1 MYTNGI
7 KETAED
13 TREVLV
19 VTGKIEKIAQS
30 VIDGN
35 SHYYL
40 MVEGSNDIFDVP
52 VAEYID
58 IIRYDIGQEITIE
71 YKEGEETNTVLSVK

>member
-1 MYTNGI
+1 M
-7 KETAED
+7 
-13 TREVLV
+13 LV

-58 IIRYDIGQEITIE
+58 IIRYDIGQEITME
-71 YKEGEETNTVLSVK
+71 YKEGEKTNTVLSVK